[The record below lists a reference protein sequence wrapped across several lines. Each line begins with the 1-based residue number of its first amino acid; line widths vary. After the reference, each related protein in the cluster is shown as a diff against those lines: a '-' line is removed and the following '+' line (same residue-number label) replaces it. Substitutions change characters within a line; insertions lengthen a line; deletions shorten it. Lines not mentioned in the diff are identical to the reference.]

1 MRKTVLITG
10 VSGGIGKEL
19 ADRFARDGYE
29 MVLVARSEAKI
40 LELATHY
47 QMRYDV
53 GVTVIAKDIAAP
65 GVPQE
70 IFDEL
75 RQKKI
80 QVDYLIN
87 NAGFG
92 LFGPFVET
100 DLEEETN
107 MIDVNIKALTI
118 MTKLFLPGMV
128 KRNQGGVMNVSSM
141 VGFFPGPLM
150 SVYHATKAYVLSFT
164 EALENEVSGT
174 NVTVTALC
182 PGLTATGFA
191 DRASMEKSNM
201 LQGKVMEAG
210 EVADIGYCGFLKGET
225 LIIPGTQNRIFSF
238 VPRFLPRKQITRIIR
253 KMQDGAKT

>member
-1 MRKTVLITG
+1 
-10 VSGGIGKEL
+10 
-19 ADRFARDGYE
+19 
-29 MVLVARSEAKI
+29 
-40 LELATHY
+40 
-47 QMRYDV
+47 
-53 GVTVIAKDIAAP
+53 
-65 GVPQE
+65 
-70 IFDEL
+70 
-75 RQKKI
+75 
-80 QVDYLIN
+80 
-87 NAGFG
+87 
-92 LFGPFVET
+92 
-100 DLEEETN
+100 
-107 MIDVNIKALTI
+107 
-118 MTKLFLPGMV
+118 
-128 KRNQGGVMNVSSM
+128 MNVSSM

-210 EVADIGYCGFLKGET
+210 EVADIGYRGFLKGET

-238 VPRFLPRKQITRIIR
+238 VPRLLPRKQITRIIR